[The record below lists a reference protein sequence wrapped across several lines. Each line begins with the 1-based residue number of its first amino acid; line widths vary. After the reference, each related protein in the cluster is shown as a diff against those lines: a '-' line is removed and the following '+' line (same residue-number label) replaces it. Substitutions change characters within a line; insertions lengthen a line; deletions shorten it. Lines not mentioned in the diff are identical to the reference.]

1 MTEHGVGG
9 IVNKHIP
16 KSYEMEDVIE
26 CHNHSTPKVMN
37 HIHRFNNALFINM
50 KIKVGTLLVPKVFKI
65 GGNYPD
71 WLSSYTFI
79 SIICWYYIHADP
91 ELCH

>member
-50 KIKVGTLLVPKVFKI
+50 
-65 GGNYPD
+65 
-71 WLSSYTFI
+71 
-79 SIICWYYIHADP
+79 
-91 ELCH
+91 E